1 VTTVDWHSFDLEQLA
16 ERLREERSAPD
27 AERTV
32 WAFERA
38 LEIAR
43 ADAELLDYALAAIV
57 CLLARAGE
65 TTPRD
70 VLETYFRR
78 APSDWRWR
86 DELRPL
92 LGS

>member
-1 VTTVDWHSFDLEQLA
+1 MAAVDWSGFDLEQLA
-16 ERLREERSAPD
+16 ERLREDRRAPD
-27 AERTV
+27 AERTI

-43 ADAELLDYALAAIV
+43 ADPELLDDVLAAIV
-57 CLLARAGE
+57 CLIARVGE

-86 DELRPL
+86 DELLPL